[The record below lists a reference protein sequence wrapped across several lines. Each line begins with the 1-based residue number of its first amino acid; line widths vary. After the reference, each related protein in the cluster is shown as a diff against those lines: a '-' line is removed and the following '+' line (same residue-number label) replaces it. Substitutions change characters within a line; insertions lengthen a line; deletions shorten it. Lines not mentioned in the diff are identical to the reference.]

1 MPDYTRKPAFRQGS
15 AGIAASYWLGSRS
28 SRSVPEDA
36 ILTEDGIPI
45 TTELGEYLLTE
56 S

>member
-1 MPDYTRKPAFRQGS
+1 MTDFTRKPLFIQEDGTF
-15 AGIAASYWLGSRS
+15 WKGSRAS
-28 SRSVPEDA
+28 SSIPEDA

-45 TTELGEYLLTE
+45 LTELGEYLLTE